1 MAFLDLFRGRSQP
14 RKTEAPVARA
24 RFEAAE
30 QGDDYKH
37 WAGADAFAADAAL
50 SPAKRRT
57 MRNRARHERVN
68 NSYLAGISATL
79 ASDLIGTGPRLQ
91 LDIGDTEAGRQ
102 VERAFYDWGTLIDL
116 PAKLRTMREALV
128 VDGEAFA
135 LMTNNPRLPGV
146 QLDLRLIEAEM
157 VATPTEMMRQT
168 ITPEGNT
175 VDGLEFDATGNVIAF
190 QVLNFHPGSNFRI
203 NNLEFA
209 RVPAAAMIHW
219 FRRIRPGQNRGMPE
233 VTPALRLF
241 GQLRR
246 YTEAVIAAAETAA
259 DFAAFIHSN
268 SPAAEVDEV
277 DSFAELEIRKRALVT
292 LPEGWDISQ
301 LKAEQPT
308 STYKDFK
315 REILGE
321 IARCLNI
328 PFNVAALDSSS
339 YNYAS
344 GRMDHQVYG
353 MNQRVDRDHLERICL
368 DRVFAAW
375 VNEASLAGVIPDGLP
390 PFSEWNWA
398 WVWDGK
404 DHVDPGKEA
413 NAAETRLRTL
423 TTSLASEYAR
433 QGKRWDVE
441 LRQIA
446 AERQLM
452 AELGLSMNPVAP
464 AAAPMPPEDV
474 EAVRAA
480 ASVRAIVV
488 HGPPASGKSTFVQK
502 NKGPRDVV
510 FDFDRI
516 MQALSGNDPHQ
527 KTKPLIEYCLDI
539 RDLIIQKA
547 KVANGIDK
555 TWVIVTRVKD
565 EFRRAMSDL
574 SPEYVHMNT
583 SLEECLKRVDADPHR
598 SAVAEEMKKVI
609 RDYFAEQESA
619 AATRWHPALEEAEA

>member
-1 MAFLDLFRGRSQP
+1 MAFLDLFRG
-14 RKTEAPVARA
+14 KTEPRQPVAPVARA

-37 WAGADAFAADAAL
+37 WVAADAFSADAAL
-50 SPAKRRT
+50 SPAKRRI

-79 ASDLIGTGPRLQ
+79 AGDLIGTGPRLQ
-91 LDIGDTEAGRQ
+91 LDIGDVDAARS

-128 VDGEAFA
+128 TDGEAFA
-135 LMTNNPRLPGV
+135 LMINNARLPGV
-146 QLDLRLIEAEM
+146 QLDLRLVEAEM
-157 VATPTEMMRQT
+157 VATPTELMSQT

-175 VDGLEFDATGNVIAF
+175 VDGIEFDATGNVVSY
-190 QVLNFHPGSNFRI
+190 QVLNFHPGSNYRI
-203 NNLEFA
+203 NNLMFN

-219 FRRIRPGQNRGMPE
+219 FRRVRPGQNRGYPE
-233 VTPALRLF
+233 VAPALRLF

-277 DSFAELEIRKRALVT
+277 DSFAELEIRKRSLVT

-315 REILGE
+315 REILNE
-321 IARCLNI
+321 IARCLQL
-328 PFNVAALDSSS
+328 PYNVAALDSSS

-344 GRMDHQVYG
+344 GRMDHQVYA

-368 DRVFAAW
+368 DRVLAAW

-404 DHVDPGKEA
+404 DHVDPAKEA
-413 NAAETRLRTL
+413 NACQTRLATL
-423 TTSLASEYAR
+423 TTTLASEYAR

-452 AELGLSMNPVAP
+452 AELGLSMAP
-464 AAAPMPPEDV
+464 AGQPAPGEMP
-474 EAVRAA
+474 
-480 ASVRAIVV
+480 
-488 HGPPASGKSTFVQK
+488 
-502 NKGPRDVV
+502 
-510 FDFDRI
+510 
-516 MQALSGNDPHQ
+516 
-527 KTKPLIEYCLDI
+527 
-539 RDLIIQKA
+539 
-547 KVANGIDK
+547 
-555 TWVIVTRVKD
+555 
-565 EFRRAMSDL
+565 
-574 SPEYVHMNT
+574 
-583 SLEECLKRVDADPHR
+583 EEVP
-598 SAVAEEMKKVI
+598 
-609 RDYFAEQESA
+609 Q
-619 AATRWHPALEEAEA
+619 